1 MVIHIKF
8 EKKDN
13 IILTNEE
20 IIKNMNILDNLLK
33 DDNNLLKDDNNLL
46 KENNLIDLKEYSIF
60 YLVKNKNYFII
71 LCIFIIILFLLIY
84 YIKYI
89 FK

>member
-20 IIKNMNILDNLLK
+20 IIKNMNILD
-33 DDNNLLKDDNNLL
+33 NLLKDDNNLL